1 MKIKDFVFLHEY
13 FDQFLIETVS
23 FVDLRITFRI
33 LSLVFLKVYIKIIVI
48 MKRNFPWY
56 APITIPPGI

>member
-13 FDQFLIETVS
+13 FGQLLIETVS

>member
-13 FDQFLIETVS
+13 FDQFFIETVS
-23 FVDLRITFRI
+23 FVDLRITFGI
-33 LSLVFLKVYIKIIVI
+33 LSLFFLKVYIKVIVI
-48 MKRNFPWY
+48 MKRNYLWY

>member
-1 MKIKDFVFLHEY
+1 MKIKDFVFLHENI
-13 FDQFLIETVS
+13 DQFLIETVS
-23 FVDLRITFRI
+23 FVGLRITFRI

-48 MKRNFPWY
+48 IKRNFPWY

>member
-23 FVDLRITFRI
+23 LVDLRIAFRI
-33 LSLVFLKVYIKIIVI
+33 LSLVFPKVYIKIIVL